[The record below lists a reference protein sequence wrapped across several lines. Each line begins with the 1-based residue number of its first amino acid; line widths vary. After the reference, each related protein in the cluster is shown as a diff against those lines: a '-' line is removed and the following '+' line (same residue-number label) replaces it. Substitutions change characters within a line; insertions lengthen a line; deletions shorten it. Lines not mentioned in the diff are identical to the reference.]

1 MIEGGEKPPPLAS
14 LGSVQKETDKCAF
27 ERNNMRMESHLPP
40 RILSAERL
48 ENAVIIGFDD
58 GRSAVYSASLLY
70 WMFSQAED
78 ITDLDAEYL
87 QAD

>member
-1 MIEGGEKPPPLAS
+1 
-14 LGSVQKETDKCAF
+14 
-27 ERNNMRMESHLPP
+27 MEPHPPP

-58 GRSAVYSASLLY
+58 GRSAVYSASLLHR
-70 WMFSQAED
+70 MFSQAED